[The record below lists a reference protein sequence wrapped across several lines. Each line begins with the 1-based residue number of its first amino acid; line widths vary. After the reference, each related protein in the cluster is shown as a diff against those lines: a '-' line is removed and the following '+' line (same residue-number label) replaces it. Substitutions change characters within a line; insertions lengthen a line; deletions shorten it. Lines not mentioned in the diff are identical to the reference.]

1 MSVFPLDTAPFV
13 ANINL
18 FESFAGY
25 FSPMSATLSALLA
38 AILKIGWVALLF
50 NEVRGAIL
58 AVPVLYGMYQAG
70 GSWMAIWVGFCSLVG
85 IAISVIVPLI
95 AAKKI
100 QKFAD
105 EKVFKVAKEP
115 ALVRAD

>member
-1 MSVFPLDTAPFV
+1 
-13 ANINL
+13 
-18 FESFAGY
+18 
-25 FSPMSATLSALLA
+25 MSATLSTLLA
-38 AILKIGWVALLF
+38 AFLKVGWIALIF

-95 AAKKI
+95 AAKKL

-105 EKVFKVAKEP
+105 EKVFKKEAQP
-115 ALVRAD
+115 VLANA

>member
-1 MSVFPLDTAPFV
+1 L
-13 ANINL
+13 I
-18 FESFAGY
+18 
-25 FSPMSATLSALLA
+25 
-38 AILKIGWVALLF
+38 F

-85 IAISVIVPLI
+85 IALSVVLPLI

-105 EKVFKVAKEP
+105 EKLPKPVPVNA
-115 ALVRAD
+115 

>member
-1 MSVFPLDTAPFV
+1 
-13 ANINL
+13 
-18 FESFAGY
+18 
-25 FSPMSATLSALLA
+25 MSATLSTLLA
-38 AILKIGWVALLF
+38 AFLKVGWIALVF

-85 IAISVIVPLI
+85 IALSVELPLI
-95 AAKKI
+95 AARKI

-105 EKVFKVAKEP
+105 EKLLKPVPVNA
-115 ALVRAD
+115 